1 MVITVIF
8 KTEIKKKESVF
19 STKQHGLL
27 IRLKLYVLKTEFS
40 ITSIGDTMIFSFIMH
55 IDNYS
60 NIRKGF
66 IKNIL

>member
-1 MVITVIF
+1 M
-8 KTEIKKKESVF
+8 F

-27 IRLKLYVLKTEFS
+27 IRFKLYVLKTEFS
-40 ITSIGDTMIFSFIMH
+40 ITSIGDTMIFLFIMH